1 MKWVFCSTEVETYLF
16 FILHLGFTLKE
27 LLVMFQQLHEIL
39 LVSWS
44 DITQYWMPYT
54 HYVLRS

>member
-1 MKWVFCSTEVETYLF
+1 MKYIFCSTEVETYLF

-39 LVSWS
+39 FNSLLN
-44 DITQYWMPYT
+44 ITQY
-54 HYVLRS
+54 

>member
-1 MKWVFCSTEVETYLF
+1 MKWIFCSTEVETYLF

-39 LVSWS
+39 FNSL
-44 DITQYWMPYT
+44 
-54 HYVLRS
+54 LK